1 MSGLDEFN
9 ALFGNITLSQPVM
22 ALSPM
27 GFGIAASRHLKTYLD
42 KRYAD
47 KQAKDEAEKS
57 RNEQIKEALEAV
69 SHYPE
74 YREQSKKIQ
83 QELKTELGK
92 IRESLQDLSTRVD
105 TMEKGRKEEDLHKL
119 RDLLIKAY
127 NYYADPEKNPSGAWT
142 RMEAESFWDL
152 FYDYEAKG
160 GDGYIHSTVQPA
172 MERLRIIEMDDVPPR
187 MFPAQFDAVK

>member
-1 MSGLDEFN
+1 
-9 ALFGNITLSQPVM
+9 M
-22 ALSPM
+22 ALSAM
-27 GFGIAASRHLKTYLD
+27 GFAIAASRNLKTYLD

-69 SHYPE
+69 SHYSE

-92 IRESLQDLSTRVD
+92 TRESLQDLSTRVD
-105 TMEKGRKEEDLHKL
+105 TMEQGRKEEDLHKL

>member
-1 MSGLDEFN
+1 MSGIDEFN
-9 ALFGNITLSQPVM
+9 ALFGNITLSQLVM
-22 ALSPM
+22 ALSAM
-27 GFGIAASRHLKTYLD
+27 GFAIAASRNLKTYLD

-83 QELKTELGK
+83 QELKTGLGK

-105 TMEKGRKEEDLHKL
+105 TMEQGRKEEDLHKL

>member
-1 MSGLDEFN
+1 MSGIDEFN
-9 ALFGNITLSQPVM
+9 ALFGNITLSQLVM
-22 ALSPM
+22 ALSAM
-27 GFGIAASRHLKTYLD
+27 GFAVAASRNLKTYLV

>member
-1 MSGLDEFN
+1 MSGIDEFN
-9 ALFGNITLSQPVM
+9 ALFGNITLSQLVM
-22 ALSPM
+22 ALSAM
-27 GFGIAASRHLKTYLD
+27 GFAIAASRNLKTYLD

-142 RMEAESFWDL
+142 RMETESFWDL

>member
-1 MSGLDEFN
+1 MSGIDEFN
-9 ALFGNITLSQPVM
+9 ALFGNITLSQLVM
-22 ALSPM
+22 ALSAM
-27 GFGIAASRHLKTYLD
+27 GFAIAASRNLKTYLD

-160 GDGYIHSTVQPA
+160 GDGHIHSTVQPA

>member
-9 ALFGNITLSQPVM
+9 ALFGNITLSQLGM
-22 ALSPM
+22 ALSAM
-27 GFGIAASRHLKTYLD
+27 GFAIAASRHLKTYLD

-105 TMEKGRKEEDLHKL
+105 TMEQGRKEEDLHKL

-127 NYYADPEKNPSGAWT
+127 NYYADPEKKPSGAWT
-142 RMEAESFWDL
+142 RMEAETFWDL

-172 MERLRIIEMDDVPPR
+172 VERLRIIEMDDVPPR
-187 MFPAQFDAVK
+187 MFSAQFDAVK

>member
-1 MSGLDEFN
+1 MSGIDEFN
-9 ALFGNITLSQPVM
+9 ALFGNITLSQLVM
-22 ALSPM
+22 ALSAM
-27 GFGIAASRHLKTYLD
+27 GFAIAASRNLKTYLD

-92 IRESLQDLSTRVD
+92 TRESLQDLSTRVD
-105 TMEKGRKEEDLHKL
+105 TMEQGRKEEDLHKL

>member
-1 MSGLDEFN
+1 MSGIDEFN
-9 ALFGNITLSQPVM
+9 ALFGNITLSQLVM
-22 ALSPM
+22 ALSAM
-27 GFGIAASRHLKTYLD
+27 GFAIAASRNLKTYLD

-105 TMEKGRKEEDLHKL
+105 TMEQGRKEEDLHKL

-127 NYYADPEKNPSGAWT
+127 NYYAYPEKNPSGAWT

-187 MFPAQFDAVK
+187 ILPISSTP

>member
-1 MSGLDEFN
+1 
-9 ALFGNITLSQPVM
+9 M
-22 ALSPM
+22 ALSAM
-27 GFGIAASRHLKTYLD
+27 GFAIAASRNLKTYLD

-160 GDGYIHSTVQPA
+160 GDGFIHSVVQPA
-172 MERLRIIEMDDVPPR
+172 MERLHVIEMDDVPPR
-187 MFPAQFDAVK
+187 IFSAQPETAK

>member
-1 MSGLDEFN
+1 MSGIDEFN
-9 ALFGNITLSQPVM
+9 ALFGNITLSQLVM
-22 ALSPM
+22 ALSAM
-27 GFGIAASRHLKTYLD
+27 GFAIAASRNLKTYLD

-69 SHYPE
+69 SHYSE

>member
-1 MSGLDEFN
+1 MSGIDEFN
-9 ALFGNITLSQPVM
+9 ALFGNITLSQLVM
-22 ALSPM
+22 ALSAM
-27 GFGIAASRHLKTYLD
+27 GFAIAASRNLKTYLD

-127 NYYADPEKNPSGAWT
+127 NYYADPEKNPSGSWT

>member
-1 MSGLDEFN
+1 MSGIDEFN
-9 ALFGNITLSQPVM
+9 ALFGNITLSQLVM
-22 ALSPM
+22 ALSAM
-27 GFGIAASRHLKTYLD
+27 GFAIAASRNLKTYLD

-69 SHYPE
+69 SHYSE

-92 IRESLQDLSTRVD
+92 TRESLQDLSTRVD
-105 TMEKGRKEEDLHKL
+105 TMEQGRKEEDLHKL

>member
-1 MSGLDEFN
+1 M
-9 ALFGNITLSQPVM
+9 
-22 ALSPM
+22 
-27 GFGIAASRHLKTYLD
+27 
-42 KRYAD
+42 
-47 KQAKDEAEKS
+47 
-57 RNEQIKEALEAV
+57 
-69 SHYPE
+69 
-74 YREQSKKIQ
+74 
-83 QELKTELGK
+83 
-92 IRESLQDLSTRVD
+92 
-105 TMEKGRKEEDLHKL
+105 HKL

-127 NYYADPEKNPSGAWT
+127 NYYADTEKNPSGAWT

>member
-1 MSGLDEFN
+1 MSGIDEFN
-9 ALFGNITLSQPVM
+9 ALFGNITLSQLVM
-22 ALSPM
+22 ALPAM
-27 GFGIAASRHLKTYLD
+27 GFAIAASRHLKTYLD

-92 IRESLQDLSTRVD
+92 IRESLQGLSTRVD
-105 TMEKGRKEEDLHKL
+105 TMEQGRKEEDLHKL

>member
-1 MSGLDEFN
+1 MSGRAEFN
-9 ALFGNITLSQPVM
+9 ALFGNITLSQLVM
-22 ALSPM
+22 ALSAM
-27 GFGIAASRHLKTYLD
+27 GFAIAASRHLKTYLD

-92 IRESLQDLSTRVD
+92 IRESLQGLSTRVD
-105 TMEKGRKEEDLHKL
+105 TMEQGRKEEDLHKL